1 MFAQSALHRNAG
13 ETLAAAS
20 AEPQLDESWLA
31 AHDPNDAGGP
41 GFGAQ
46 SIGGTTAR
54 TSTKRRV
61 GRGGTFESL
70 GLSKE
75 LMSGLRRQNYKMPT
89 PIQRN
94 TLPLTLQGKDIM
106 AMARTGTFIEHKRLS
121 DAEIEPCPVL
131 SRNFLELAAP

>member
-1 MFAQSALHRNAG
+1 M
-13 ETLAAAS
+13 AAAS

-31 AHDPNDAGGP
+31 AHDPADAGGP
-41 GFGAQ
+41 SNAAR

-106 AMARTGTFIEHKRLS
+106 AMARTGK
-121 DAEIEPCPVL
+121 
-131 SRNFLELAAP
+131 